1 MRSVVRDTPRMEFP
15 LIAPRP
21 PRLSTLTDGLLRV
34 EASGVFS
41 NNGPEVQAFER
52 EATAQL
58 FGGVGDCLAVGN
70 ATLGLMLAIRQAVP
84 ARCGGAMPR
93 AGTLALMPALTFA
106 ATAQAALWAGL
117 TPLIGDIEPSRWIS
131 DPAQE
136 EALLARHG
144 DRVGVI
150 VPYATFGTDLDLDRY
165 AWLARRYDVGVVV
178 DAAASLGTIDA
189 VGRGFGTGAP
199 FAIVY
204 SMHATKTFAVAE
216 GGLIHCGD
224 ADRIASLRAMANF
237 GFDPSGS
244 SGARSATLPG
254 INAKLPEVIALMARA
269 KLTEIDAVCEARAA
283 IDAAYRA
290 ALPGFTM
297 QAPAAWRQATQFMP
311 LLLPPALVGHRA
323 AIVTAVAADG
333 VGVGHYFSPHIGE
346 QPLFRDV
353 AVIEPTPVADDV
365 AARMLSLP
373 ITDAMTP
380 ADATEIAHRLVRA
393 IERVVDAEMA
403 RMLVPHGTEH
413 AVTQGAGDDVR
424 TVVIGGGPAGT
435 AMLTAASK
443 QNRLVPLIEAG
454 LAIVERGPRLGAGA
468 LGGYAIRSD
477 TTAETFLSAVKDNPH
492 PELAALAQHPA
503 ARLMERYIGELGAP
517 LADTAPLLEATGER
531 LGTIVRAHGGSVLTG
546 HEAQEVRRTA
556 DGRWATRV
564 ADGHG
569 AARTILSDRIVVAT
583 GGYQTDEQVAAKRV
597 VGMPLGVMAG
607 RRLMR
612 SDIVLRQ
619 GGIAAVQE
627 RLRACRAP
635 RIAIVGAS
643 TSAIAA
649 AVLLLKS
656 QPGFAFGAGA
666 ITIVHRQPL
675 KPFYPTIAA
684 AHAEG
689 FHDFDENDI
698 CPVSGFVLRLA
709 GLRLESRELV
719 LRMLSL
725 GGRTPDPRV
734 TTHRI
739 TGDHDA
745 AARAIIEG
753 ADLVIGALGYR
764 PRCVPLIGVDGTPLS
779 LAHHVGRPMV
789 DRHCRLLDATD
800 RPVPGAYGIGL
811 SAGFVPWGRLGGEA
825 SFRGQANGLWLWQN
839 DVGQMIVDQLLE
851 PEARAVAA

>member
-1 MRSVVRDTPRMEFP
+1 MDFP

-21 PRLSTLTDGLLRV
+21 PRLSTLTEGLLRV

-58 FGGVGDCLAVGN
+58 FGGTGDCLAVGN
-70 ATLGLMLAIRQAVP
+70 ATLGLMLAIRQAVL
-84 ARCGGAMPR
+84 ARRGGMMPR

-117 TPLIGDIEPSRWIS
+117 TPLIGDVEPVRWTS

-136 EALLARHG
+136 EALLARHA
-144 DRVGVI
+144 DRIGVI

-178 DAAASLGTIDA
+178 DAAASLGTIDGA
-189 VGRGFGTGAP
+189 GRGFGTGAP

-216 GGLIHCGD
+216 GGLIHSGD
-224 ADRIASLRAMANF
+224 ADRIATLRTMTNF
-237 GFDPSGS
+237 GFEA
-244 SGARSATLPG
+244 ARSATLPG
-254 INAKLPEVIALMARA
+254 LNAKLPEVIALMARA
-269 KLTEIDAVCEARAA
+269 KLTEIDALCEARAG
-283 IDAAYRA
+283 IDAAYRM
-290 ALPGFTM
+290 ALPGFAM
-297 QAPAAWRQATQFMP
+297 QARGPRRQATQFMP
-311 LLLPPALVGHRA
+311 LLLPRELAGHRA
-323 AIVTAVAADG
+323 AIVAALAEDG
-333 VGVGHYFSPHIGE
+333 VGVGQYFSPHIGE
-346 QPLFRDV
+346 QPLFREAGV
-353 AVIEPTPVADDV
+353 VEPTPVADDV

-380 ADATEIAHRLVRA
+380 ADATTIADRLIRA
-393 IERVVDAEMA
+393 IERVVDAEMV
-403 RMLVPHGTEH
+403 RMLAPQGTGTE
-413 AVTQGAGDDVR
+413 AGDDVR
-424 TVVIGGGPAGT
+424 TLVIGGGPAGT
-435 AMLTAASK
+435 AVLTAASK
-443 QNRLVPLIEAG
+443 QGRLVPLVEAG
-454 LAIVERGPRLGAGA
+454 LAIVERGPHLGAGA

-503 ARLMERYIGELGAP
+503 ARLMERYIGDLGAP

-531 LGTIVRAHGGSVLTG
+531 LGAIVRAHGGRVLTG
-546 HEAQEVRRTA
+546 HDAQEVRRTA

-564 ADGHG
+564 ADGGG
-569 AARTILSDRIVVAT
+569 ATRTILSDRIVVAT
-583 GGYQTDEQVAAKRV
+583 GGYQTDEQIAAKRV
-597 VGMPLGVMAG
+597 AGMPLGVMAG

-612 SDIVLRQ
+612 SDALLRQ
-619 GGIAAVQE
+619 GGVAAARD
-627 RLRACRAP
+627 RLRGCRAP

-656 QPGFAFGAGA
+656 EPAFAFGAGA

-719 LRMLSL
+719 LRMLAL

-734 TTHRI
+734 ATHRI
-739 TGDHDA
+739 AGDHDA

-753 ADLVIGALGYR
+753 ADLVVGALGYR
-764 PRCVPLIGVDGTPLS
+764 PRCVPLIGVDGTPLA
-779 LAHHVGRPMV
+779 LAHHAGRPMV

-811 SAGFVPWGRLGGEA
+811 SAGFVPWGKLGGEA

-851 PEARAVAA
+851 PQAHAVAA

>member
-1 MRSVVRDTPRMEFP
+1 MEFP

-117 TPLIGDIEPSRWIS
+117 TPLIGDIESSRWIS

-189 VGRGFGTGAP
+189 AGRGFGTGAP

-297 QAPAAWRQATQFMP
+297 QAPAARRQATQFIP
-311 LLLPPALVGHRA
+311 LLLPPALIGHRA
-323 AIVTAVAADG
+323 AIVAALASDG

-353 AVIEPTPVADDV
+353 AVIEPTPIADDV
-365 AARMLSLP
+365 SARMLSLP
-373 ITDAMTP
+373 ITDAMTL

-531 LGTIVRAHGGSVLTG
+531 LGSIVRAHGGSVLTG
-546 HEAQEVRRTA
+546 HAAQEVRRTA

-564 ADGHG
+564 ADDHG
-569 AARTILSDRIVVAT
+569 ATRTILSDRIVVAT

-627 RLRACRAP
+627 RLRACRSP

-656 QPGFAFGAGA
+656 QPGFAFDAGA
-666 ITIVHRQPL
+666 IAIMHRQPL

-739 TGDHDA
+739 TGDQDA